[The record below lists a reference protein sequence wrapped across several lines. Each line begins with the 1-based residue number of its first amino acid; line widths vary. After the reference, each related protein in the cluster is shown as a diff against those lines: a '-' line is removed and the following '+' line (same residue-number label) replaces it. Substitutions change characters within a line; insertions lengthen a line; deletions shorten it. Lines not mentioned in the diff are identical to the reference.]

1 MPRTNVPVRSE
12 PLESMQRETPPP
24 QQNIEWLTAKEAA
37 EHLRIRTRTLLLW
50 TRQGKIRGY
59 ALSGG
64 QRHVWRFLRA
74 ELDADVLGRPA
85 LSPQSYRSSFVT
97 KRAL

>member
-1 MPRTNVPVRSE
+1 MPRINVPVRSE
-12 PLESMQRETPPP
+12 PLESMQRESP
-24 QQNIEWLTAKEAA
+24 QPQPNIEWLTAKEAA
-37 EHLRIRTRTLLLW
+37 EHLRINTRTLLLW

-85 LSPQSYRSSFVT
+85 LSPRTYRSS
-97 KRAL
+97 L

>member
-1 MPRTNVPVRSE
+1 MPKRNESVRSE
-12 PLESMQRETPPP
+12 PLKQMVADSP
-24 QQNIEWLTAKEAA
+24 QPQPNIEWLTANEAA

-74 ELDADVLGRPA
+74 ELDADVLRRPA
-85 LSPQSYRSSFVT
+85 LSPRTYRSSM
-97 KRAL
+97 

>member
-1 MPRTNVPVRSE
+1 MPKRSESVPSE
-12 PLESMQRETPPP
+12 PLKSMMAESP
-24 QQNIEWLTAKEAA
+24 QPQPNIEWLTAKEAA
-37 EHLRIRTRTLLLW
+37 EHLRINTRTLLLW

-85 LSPQSYRSSFVT
+85 PSARSYRSSS
-97 KRAL
+97 